1 MLRLGSAT
9 AMEYDWLMPRKADF
23 YRNRAEESRAMAA
36 NSRSEQARYTLLS
49 IADQYE
55 ELARKAE
62 DRDD

>member
-1 MLRLGSAT
+1 
-9 AMEYDWLMPRKADF
+9 
-23 YRNRAEESRAMAA
+23 MAA